1 MYIHHLGS
9 SDPVQHQQKGPSH
22 SFQFHPQICS
32 KLQGHLQSSTG
43 KKRKYKIHQPPKR

>member
-9 SDPVQHQQKGPSH
+9 SDPVQHQQKGPSR

-43 KKRKYKIHQPPKR
+43 KKRKTKIHQPPKR